1 MSYLVYELRFDPAI
15 VDDDE
20 LVALLSLAGFEGFEQ
35 TEGILDAYLPEDR
48 VEEATSWLKS
58 IQQTHDF
65 TYTVAPLPDKNWNAE
80 WEANFSPIQIGD
92 WLGIRAGFHEPMDG
106 LEMEIII
113 DPKMAFGTGHHATT
127 HMVCDLMKEESWAGK
142 SVFDYGC
149 GTGILSIVAKKL
161 GAAYVAAIDIETA
174 SYENTLEN
182 AETNGVELDRVF
194 CGDLEAFDLDGL
206 KAKEILGQDDVADDM
221 AEGVHLAEVQKKKT
235 APAAVTKRLEESET
249 LLMYDYILANINRG
263 VILESLEPLKNRL
276 LPGGKLFVSGILKS
290 DAALVLEAADATGF
304 RSVVEQQREDWM
316 AWVFELR

>member
-48 VEEATSWLKS
+48 VEEAASWLKN
-58 IQQTHDF
+58 IQQTHEF

-127 HMVCDLMKEESWAGK
+127 HMVCDFMKEESWAGK

-206 KAKEILGQDDVADDM
+206 KAKEFLGQDDVADDM
-221 AEGVHLAEVQKKKT
+221 AEGKDSRSSLSQSSNEDLGV
-235 APAAVTKRLEESET
+235 
-249 LLMYDYILANINRG
+249 RG
-263 VILESLEPLKNRL
+263 TDRSRSSLSQSSHE
-276 LPGGKLFVSGILKS
+276 
-290 DAALVLEAADATGF
+290 
-304 RSVVEQQREDWM
+304 
-316 AWVFELR
+316 